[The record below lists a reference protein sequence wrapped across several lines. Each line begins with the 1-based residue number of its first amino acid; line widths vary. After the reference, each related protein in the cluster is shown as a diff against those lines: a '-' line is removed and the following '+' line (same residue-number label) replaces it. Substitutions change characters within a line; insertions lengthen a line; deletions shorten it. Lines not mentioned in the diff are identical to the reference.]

1 MFDIDLLV
9 KDIRLLWVALG
20 NRSDDDLFITHRDKK
35 SFEQSAWRIS
45 IGSRDNVNAE
55 LQVGLRDMRSTL
67 KEELLAKMAFTEIE
81 AVRLKQAMAKLSVD
95 ALS

>member
-55 LQVGLRDMRSTL
+55 LQVGLPLCSKKTSPFRARMNCVIRKT
-67 KEELLAKMAFTEIE
+67 I
-81 AVRLKQAMAKLSVD
+81 RLGGRRPPRP
-95 ALS
+95 